1 MPLLKTMSSRTTDSF
16 NKRYL
21 YKLTTNFAGLLI
33 GLVSQTII
41 PRSLGPRAYG
51 DFNYLT
57 GFFSQ
62 LISFLELNTSTGYFT
77 SLSKNPQN
85 SRLVRF
91 YMLFG
96 ILVSLAVFFIVGASH
111 LSSLYVYIWP
121 GEHIGYI
128 YLAAVFGL
136 LTWITQILS
145 QMADAYG
152 LTVAAETAKIGQ
164 RVLGLSLLLLLFIYG
179 KLNLTG
185 FFLYH
190 YALLIFILA
199 AFVFIMQRG
208 GFPLFKNTGLTAHHI
223 KLYARE
229 SYAYSHPL
237 FVTGL
242 ISMVTN
248 IFDIW
253 LLQVF
258 SGSTEQGFFGLS
270 AQIGA
275 LCFLFTGAMTPLL
288 MREFSIVHAGGDT
301 ARMTEIFEKYV
312 PMMFSIAAFFSC
324 FISVNAAK
332 VIHIF
337 GGEQYGAAL
346 WAVTVMAF
354 YPIHQTYGQLVASA
368 YFAMGKTALY
378 RNIGIFISA
387 AGVPVSFF
395 LIASPKYFGAGAG
408 AAGLAVKM
416 AVVNVIS
423 VNALLF
429 YISKPIGISFVRYL
443 RHQALCIGFMS
454 VTAYVTAFII
464 DPLTKDHMI
473 TGFLISGIIYTLAVS
488 VFVFFIPSVAGL
500 KKGDIQNI
508 LKMLRP

>member
-1 MPLLKTMSSRTTDSF
+1 MKTRTTDSF

-33 GLVSQTII
+33 GLISQTII

-77 SLSKNPQN
+77 MLSKNPQD
-85 SRLVRF
+85 SHLVRF

-96 ILVSLAVFFIVGASH
+96 ILVCLAVFFFVGTLH
-111 LSSLYVYIWP
+111 ISSLYVYIWP
-121 GEHIGYI
+121 AEHIGYI
-128 YLAAVFGL
+128 YMAAVFGL

-152 LTVAAETAKIGQ
+152 LTVAAEMAKIGQ
-164 RVLGLSLLLLLFIYG
+164 RVLGLSLLLLLLISG
-179 KLNLTG
+179 KLNLSS

-190 YALLIFILA
+190 YAVLIFILA
-199 AFVFIMQRG
+199 ALVFIMQRG
-208 GFPLFKNTGLTAHHI
+208 GFALFKNTGLTTHHI
-223 KLYARE
+223 KRYARE
-229 SYAYSHPL
+229 TYAYSHPL
-237 FVTGL
+237 FITGL
-242 ISMVTN
+242 IAMLTN
-248 IFDIW
+248 IFDLW

-258 SGSTEQGFFGLS
+258 SGSTEQGYFGLS

-288 MREFSIVHAGGDT
+288 MREFSIVHAENDT
-301 ARMTEIFEKYV
+301 ARMTGIFEKYV
-312 PMMFSIAAFFSC
+312 PLMFSIAAFFSC
-324 FISVNAAK
+324 FVSVNAAK
-332 VIHIF
+332 VIQIF

-368 YFAMGKTALY
+368 YFAMGKTVLY
-378 RNIGIFISA
+378 RNIGIIVSA

-395 LIASPKYFGAGAG
+395 LIASPKHFGFGAG

-416 AVVNVIS
+416 AAINIIS

-429 YISKPIGISFVRYL
+429 YISKPIGISFVHYL
-443 RHQALCIGFMS
+443 RHQAICIGFMT
-454 VTAYVTAFII
+454 VAAYVTAIII

-473 TGFLISGIIYTLAVS
+473 MGFLTSGIIYTLAVS
-488 VFVFFIPSVAGL
+488 AFVFFIPSLAGL
-500 KKGDIQNI
+500 KKGDIQYI
-508 LKMLRP
+508 LKLLRP